1 MTVRFARACARSWRV
16 RALARPLVRAIAAV
30 ALALAAARADATAYT
45 RFDFETP
52 SYGAPGRRLSDHQL
66 LKVGATWH
74 LFYTELASAH
84 TPVARIGHAASTD
97 LVHWTERP
105 TVIAAGGQPWTMSG
119 TWAPHVTGAPGG
131 GWVMLFTGENAL
143 FSQAIGALTSG
154 DLDTWQLAP
163 ENPVFVPPTWARW
176 GPDFT
181 CDCRDPFVYFENGV
195 YSMLYTVQ
203 TASPKRSALG
213 RATSLDLLHW
223 ADAGPFAIDS
233 VTTGL
238 VPLESSSL
246 VFGGGRVELH
256 FTRTSTQMLVAP
268 TSAGP
273 WDFGHPVDVDPLG
286 AAGEIALDG
295 AVRLLSRV
303 RFDLCQGSTS
313 IIVID
318 TVATTEAGYDVPG
331 PPTLPP
337 GWSVD
342 GDAFVAQPTYGDGP
356 KLRGEAPAAPEGL
369 RWLASGEVLRQPG
382 ESPNCTTPAI
392 GARVGYARS
401 PRFTLLGDLVS
412 FRLSGKTQP
421 DSLYA
426 ALVDDCTGQEL
437 VRSAAPGTSVLTPA
451 SWSNAGR
458 RGWPVRLRLV
468 DLSDSADG
476 VIGLDAVVDSAVGS
490 PAPPAIPLVD
500 ETAPAGGENLT
511 AGSTFTIRWTG
522 SSGAGI
528 DSFVVYLSYDDFATA
543 PAKLAR
549 RNGNQFTFTWT
560 VPAGPKFNAR
570 IRVVIYARNGIH
582 TCDQSGPFSIG
593 ATVDVGEDTRP
604 VVSLVARAQPGPAP
618 ILEWSAP
625 PGRRATLVLYDTRGR
640 RVRRLYDGPGV
651 ALARATWDGR
661 DDAGRP
667 LPPGLYF
674 ARLQSGEQS
683 ATARVIRLG
692 R

>member
-1 MTVRFARACARSWRV
+1 MP
-16 RALARPLVRAIAAV
+16 ARPLACVLAV
-30 ALALAAARADATAYT
+30 ASLALAPAWAGATVYT

-74 LFYTELASAH
+74 LFYTELASAQ
-84 TPVARIGHAASTD
+84 TPVDRIGHAVSTD
-97 LVHWTERP
+97 LVHWSEHP
-105 TVIAAGGQPWTMSG
+105 TVIAAGGEPWTMSG
-119 TWAPHVTGAPGG
+119 TWAPHVTAAPSG
-131 GWVMLFTGENAL
+131 GWVMLFTGENAQ
-143 FSQAIGALTSG
+143 FSQSIGALTSG
-154 DLDTWQLAP
+154 DLDSWQLAP
-163 ENPVFVPPTWARW
+163 ENPVFVPPTTWARW
-176 GPDFT
+176 GPDFA

-195 YSMLYTVQ
+195 YSMLYTSQ

-223 ADAGPFAIDS
+223 TDAGPFAIDS

-238 VPLESSSL
+238 IPLESSSL

-256 FTRTSTQMLVAP
+256 FTRTATQMMTAP
-268 TSAGP
+268 TSGGP
-273 WDFGHPVDVDPLG
+273 WDFGQLVNIDPLG

-295 AVRLLSRV
+295 GVHLLSRV
-303 RFDLCQGSTS
+303 RFDLCQGTTS

-318 TVATTEAGYDVPG
+318 TVTATPDGYDVPG
-331 PPTLPP
+331 PPALPA

-342 GDAFVAQPTYGDGP
+342 GDAFAAQPAYSDGP
-356 KLRGEAPAAPEGL
+356 KLRGETPAAPEGL

-382 ESPNCTTPAI
+382 ESPACTTPGI
-392 GARVGYARS
+392 GARVGYACS

-437 VRSAAPGTSVLTPA
+437 VRTAAPGTSALTPF

-468 DLSDSADG
+468 DTADSADG
-476 VIGLDAVVDSAVGS
+476 VIGLDAVMDSAVGS

-500 ETAPAGGENLT
+500 GTAPAGGENLT
-511 AGSTFTIRWTG
+511 AGSNFTIRWTG
-522 SSGAGI
+522 SSAAGI
-528 DSFVVYLSYDDFATA
+528 DSFVVYLSYDDFATL
-543 PAKLAR
+543 PTRLAR
-549 RNGNQFTFTWT
+549 RNGNQFTFNWT

-570 IRVVIYARNGIH
+570 IRIVVFAKNGIH

-593 ATVDVGEDTRP
+593 ATVGVGDVVP
-604 VVSLVARAQPGPAP
+604 PALSLVARAQPGPAP
-618 ILEWSAP
+618 VLEWSAP
-625 PGRRATLVLYDTRGR
+625 PGSRATLVLYDARGR
-640 RVRRLYDGPGV
+640 RVRRLYDGPGM

-674 ARLQSGEQS
+674 ARLASGEQS